1 MQGVFFIN
9 NPQEVAKTIKEEAKR
24 QDLPIGKLLRDL
36 GLSKNAISSMNAG
49 YYPQLENLVKIA
61 DMLGVSLDYLLGR
74 SVPEKEKA
82 PDIIR
87 STIADRVRRLSDH
100 QADLLLAYLEGL
112 LAESDEDVQED
123 T

>member
-1 MQGVFFIN
+1 MFFIN
-9 NPQEVAKTIKEEAKR
+9 NPQEVAKTIKDEAKR
-24 QDLPIGKLLRDL
+24 QGLPVGKLLRDL

-61 DMLGVSLDYLLGR
+61 DILGVSLDYLLGR

-87 STIADRVRRLSDH
+87 SRIADRVRGLSDH

-112 LAESDEDVQED
+112 LAESDADIPAD
-123 T
+123 K

>member
-1 MQGVFFIN
+1 M
-9 NPQEVAKTIKEEAKR
+9 TIKDEAKR
-24 QDLPIGKLLRDL
+24 QGLPVGKLLRDL

-61 DMLGVSLDYLLGR
+61 DILGVSLDYLLGR

-87 STIADRVRRLSDH
+87 SRIADRVRGLSDH

-112 LAESDEDVQED
+112 LAESDADIPAD
-123 T
+123 K

>member
-9 NPQEVAKTIKEEAKR
+9 NPQEVAKTIKDEAKR
-24 QDLPIGKLLRDL
+24 QGLPVGKLLRDL

-61 DMLGVSLDYLLGR
+61 DILGVSLDYLLGR

-87 STIADRVRRLSDH
+87 SRIADRVRGLSDH

-112 LAESDEDVQED
+112 LAESDADIPAD
-123 T
+123 K

>member
-9 NPQEVAKTIKEEAKR
+9 NPQEVAKTIKDEAKR
-24 QDLPIGKLLRDL
+24 QGLPVGKLLRDL

-61 DMLGVSLDYLLGR
+61 DILGVSLDYLLGR

-87 STIADRVRRLSDH
+87 STIADRVRWLSDH

>member
-1 MQGVFFIN
+1 MFFIN
-9 NPQEVAKTIKEEAKR
+9 NSQEVAKTIKEEAKR
-24 QDLPIGKLLRDL
+24 QGIPVGKLLHDL
-36 GLSKNAISSMNAG
+36 GLSKNALSSMNAG
-49 YYPQLENLVKIA
+49 YYPQIENLVKIA
-61 DMLGVSLDYLLGR
+61 DTLGVSLDYLLGR

-87 STIADRVRRLSDH
+87 STIAERVRWLSDH

-112 LAESDEDVQED
+112 LAESDADVQED

>member
-1 MQGVFFIN
+1 MECGM
-9 NPQEVAKTIKEEAKR
+9 
-24 QDLPIGKLLRDL
+24 
-36 GLSKNAISSMNAG
+36 SKNALSTMNSG

-61 DMLGVSLDYLLGR
+61 DILGVSLDYLLGR

-112 LAESDEDVQED
+112 LAESDADIPAD
-123 T
+123 K